1 MSYNQHKQTN
11 SYTMSAIITMP
22 SAIDESIRACCADA
36 VSQAV
41 AALAAKYHFDAEEA
55 ERDLNLGELKL
66 QRKRGPAS
74 KKSVAKASK
83 ASDDE
88 TPKTKRAITGYL
100 LFSREMRPEVK
111 DAMVAELGEGEKLMS
126 KSVVTELAAQWK
138 ALEESEQ
145 LEWKARAAAEAVSDE
160 E

>member
-1 MSYNQHKQTN
+1 
-11 SYTMSAIITMP
+11 MSAIITLP

-41 AALAAKYHFDAEEA
+41 AALAAKYDFDAEEA

-66 QRKRGPAS
+66 QRKRGPAT
-74 KKSVAKASK
+74 KKSVTKVTK
-83 ASDDE
+83 GSDDE
-88 TPKTKRAITGYL
+88 TPKPKRAITGYL
-100 LFSREMRPEVK
+100 MFSREMREEVK
-111 DAMVAELGEGEKLMS
+111 AAMVAQLEEGEKLMS

-145 LEWKARAAAEAVSDE
+145 LEWKARAATE
-160 E
+160 

>member
-22 SAIDESIRACCADA
+22 AAIDESIRACCADA

-41 AALAAKYHFDAEEA
+41 AALAAKYDFDAEEA

-66 QRKRGPAS
+66 QRKRGPAT

-83 ASDDE
+83 GSDDE

-111 DAMVAELGEGEKLMS
+111 AAMVADLAEGEKLMS
-126 KSVVTELAAQWK
+126 KCVVQELAAQWK

-145 LEWKARAAAEAVSDE
+145 LEWKARAAAE
-160 E
+160 

>member
-1 MSYNQHKQTN
+1 
-11 SYTMSAIITMP
+11 MSAIITMP
-22 SAIDESIRACCADA
+22 AAIDESIRACCADA

-66 QRKRGPAS
+66 QRKRGPAT
-74 KKSVAKASK
+74 KKSAAKASK
-83 ASDDE
+83 GSDDE

-111 DAMVAELGEGEKLMS
+111 DAMVADLAEGEKLMS

-138 ALEESEQ
+138 ALEDSEQ

>member
-1 MSYNQHKQTN
+1 MSHNQHKRTN
-11 SYTMSAIITMP
+11 SYTMSAIITLP

-55 ERDLNLGELKL
+55 ERDLNLGQLKL
-66 QRKRGPAS
+66 QRKRGPAA

-83 ASDDE
+83 GSDDE

-111 DAMVAELGEGEKLMS
+111 DAMTAELGEGEKLMS

-145 LEWKARAAAEAVSDE
+145 LGWKARAAAEAVSDE

>member
-22 SAIDESIRACCADA
+22 AAIDESIRACCADA

-66 QRKRGPAS
+66 QRKRGPAT
-74 KKSVAKASK
+74 KKSVTKASK
-83 ASDDE
+83 GSDDE

-100 LFSREMRPEVK
+100 LFSREMREEVK
-111 DAMVAELGEGEKLMS
+111 DAMVAQLAEGEKLMS

-138 ALEESEQ
+138 ALEDSEQ